1 MVDNGIDN
9 LSLGAGQAFTFVIP
23 KDAFQ
28 ASTGDVQLAFQVSQT
43 SGAPL
48 PSWVQFN
55 PETGTFSGEVP
66 EGEKGDLNIR
76 VKAVDSKGNEAVT
89 TFTIRSGAITQE
101 NAEPPPKPRALA
113 PLSGKGLLAALGIP
127 AFGLAAD
134 HGVPP
139 AGMAA
144 LPAGAS
150 DAAADG
156 GEEFLFAAVELADH
170 APLLSAQLQREA
182 QRYSHAREATLRHL
196 IAIEQARQSV

>member
-55 PETGTFSGEVP
+55 PETGTFSGQVP
-66 EGEKGDLNIR
+66 EGEKGDLSIR

-101 NAEPPPKPRALA
+101 NAEPPQKPRALA

-127 AFGLAAD
+127 ASGFAAD
-134 HGVPP
+134 PGVPP

-144 LPAGAS
+144 LPAES
-150 DAAADG
+150 SAAADD
-156 GEEFLFAAVELADH
+156 GEEFLFAAVEVADH
-170 APLLSAQLQREA
+170 APQLSVQLQREA

-196 IAIEQARQSV
+196 VAIEQARQSA